1 MSDTEIGYSEAALRK
16 QAEADRKIAAGERLT
31 FMDMFGIFEPATTA
45 SDDERCRCCGLDAR
59 PGLEYG
65 GGDGTHCN
73 LCIGRGHDEA
83 TE

>member
-1 MSDTEIGYSEAALRK
+1 MSDNEIGYSEAALRK

-45 SDDERCRCCGLDAR
+45 SDDERCRCCGSDAR
-59 PGLEYG
+59 PLVAY

-73 LCIGRGHDEA
+73 LCIGRGHDDEA
-83 TE
+83 DR